1 MSRKKRDLNPSKI
14 HLVTIRTTDSLLFL
28 RPDREL
34 EELIGGIVGRYQ
46 EMFGIELYAYNFLG
60 NHYHALTRAPR
71 ENLWRFAQNVNRE
84 LSRRIKYLRKIR
96 GQFWGR
102 RYDDQIVVEVEDATE
117 AFLYITTNAVH
128 HGLVS
133 HPGDWPGLNS
143 YRHSLNEEPR
153 KFTFTHYTT
162 YSKAL
167 KRARRTKE
175 LVRIED
181 HQTIHSITLTP
192 LPEYREL
199 SREQR
204 TSKINP
210 LIEARA
216 LRIRTERAKAGKG
229 FLGRLRVLTQNPFHA
244 PKITKRSPSPLCYTK
259 SLSAK
264 NLFMEEYFLRLE
276 AYTEASKRFRAG
288 DLYTDFPAFTIKPPL
303 LYLL

>member
-1 MSRKKRDLNPSKI
+1 MSRKKRDTNPSKI
-14 HLVTIRTTDSLLFL
+14 HLVTIRTSDSLLFL

-34 EELIGGIVGRYQ
+34 DDLIGGIVGRYQ

-60 NHYHALTRAPR
+60 NHYHALARAPR
-71 ENLWRFAQNVNRE
+71 GNLWKFAQNVNRE

-102 RYDDQIVVEVEDATE
+102 RYDDQIVVEVQDATE
-117 AFLYITTNAVH
+117 AFLYINTNAVH

-133 HPGDWPGLNS
+133 HPKEWPGLNS
-143 YRHSLNEEPR
+143 YRQSLNEEPR
-153 KFTFTHYTT
+153 KFPFTHYTS

-167 KRARRTKE
+167 KRACRTKE

-181 HQTIHSITLTP
+181 HQTNHSVTLTP
-192 LPEYREL
+192 LPEFREL
-199 SREQR
+199 SRKQR
-204 TSKINP
+204 TAKLNLLMEERI
-210 LIEARA
+210 
-216 LRIRTERAKAGKG
+216 LRIKTERAKAGKG
-229 FLGRLRVLTQNPFHA
+229 FLGRLKVLTQNPFQA

-259 SLSAK
+259 SFEAK
-264 NLFMEEYFLRLE
+264 KFFMEEYFLRLE
-276 AYTEASKRFRAG
+276 AYNEASKRFRAG